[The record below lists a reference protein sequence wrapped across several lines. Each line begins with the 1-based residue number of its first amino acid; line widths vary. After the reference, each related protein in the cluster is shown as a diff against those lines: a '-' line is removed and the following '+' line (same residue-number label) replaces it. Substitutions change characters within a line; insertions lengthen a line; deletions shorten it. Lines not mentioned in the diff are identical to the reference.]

1 MNKLDVSEVK
11 LRYSM
16 KDILE
21 RLGIEI
27 NKKGFICCPFHNE
40 KTPSLK
46 IYEHSY
52 FCFGC
57 GTGGDVIDF
66 VKHYLNLTFPEA
78 IEYLGGATLSFS
90 EQRKIMNRK
99 RDYDK
104 AKSEEQERKQKYDAL
119 MDKWIRLDRQRKEFA
134 PVSQFEQPHEKFIEA
149 IKELPRI
156 EHELDNLK

>member
-1 MNKLDVSEVK
+1 MNKIDVSEVK

-27 NKKGFICCPFHNE
+27 NQRGFICCPFHNE

-66 VKHYLNLTFPEA
+66 VKHYFVTKSKSGCRFITVDAYNGA
-78 IEYLGGATLSFS
+78 IDFYVKNGFTRMTQCNTGNTSLLYFDLL
-90 EQRKIMNRK
+90 
-99 RDYDK
+99 DYK
-104 AKSEEQERKQKYDAL
+104 NKL
-119 MDKWIRLDRQRKEFA
+119 
-134 PVSQFEQPHEKFIEA
+134 
-149 IKELPRI
+149 
-156 EHELDNLK
+156 

>member
-1 MNKLDVSEVK
+1 MNKIDVSEVK

-27 NKKGFICCPFHNE
+27 NQRGFICCPFHNE

-66 VKHYLNLTFPEA
+66 VKHYLNLSFPEA
-78 IEYLGGATLSFS
+78 IEYLGGASLSFS

-99 RDYDK
+99 RD
-104 AKSEEQERKQKYDAL
+104 
-119 MDKWIRLDRQRKEFA
+119 
-134 PVSQFEQPHEKFIEA
+134 
-149 IKELPRI
+149 
-156 EHELDNLK
+156 